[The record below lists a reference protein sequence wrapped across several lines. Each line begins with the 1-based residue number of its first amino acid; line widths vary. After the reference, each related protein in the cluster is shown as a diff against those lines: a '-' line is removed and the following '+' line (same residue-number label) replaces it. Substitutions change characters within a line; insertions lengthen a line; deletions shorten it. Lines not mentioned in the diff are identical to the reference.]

1 MAVHKRKK
9 KSLLSPDYDP
19 WYGYDTYS
27 DGFRIVPKKKFRL
40 NSDKE
45 IEKIEYERIAIKAV
59 QFFHNYDTKLQKH
72 TGLIITSTTEKELRK
87 ASKSSAGELY
97 VEGQDKV
104 RGSWEIVFPETNLKQ
119 LDKDVLWFSYEGT
132 STFVIK

>member
-27 DGFRIVPKKKFRL
+27 DGFRIVTKKRFRL

-45 IEKIEYERIAIKAV
+45 IKKIEYERIDIKAV

-87 ASKSSAGELY
+87 ASKSSAGESSKPLSS
-97 VEGQDKV
+97 E
-104 RGSWEIVFPETNLKQ
+104 S
-119 LDKDVLWFSYEGT
+119 DVSNASSSVLEST
-132 STFVIK
+132 SLSS